1 MRNSIKQILQ
11 EETQPTYIQ
20 KVMRT
25 IERESQGNP
34 EWPNK
39 HHILQFYGLQD
50 SEIDYLHQ
58 IERDALDKFKGLRFD
73 VVDYRSKVSIGG
85 YDFTFSIYGI
95 EGEEYISHGELKDV
109 SWTVHAYVK
118 FEDATVEL
126 IFNGEEMTLEDALS
140 RDFGWEIEN
149 EVNDIISDIIVYEA
163 PILKALGAYISVE
176 TDFSYSE

>member
-1 MRNSIKQILQ
+1 MKVIITESQNK
-11 EETQPTYIQ
+11 YIQ
-20 KVMRT
+20 KVMKA

-58 IERDALDKFKGLRFD
+58 LERDALDKFKGLRFD

-118 FEDATVEL
+118 FEDASVEL
-126 IFNGEEMTLEDALS
+126 MTTGEEMPLEDALS

-176 TDFSYSE
+176 TDFSYS

>member
-1 MRNSIKQILQ
+1 MKVIITESQNK
-11 EETQPTYIQ
+11 YIQ
-20 KVMRT
+20 KVMKA

-58 IERDALDKFKGLRFD
+58 IEREALDKFKGLRFD
-73 VVDYRSKVSIGG
+73 VVDYQSKVSIGG

-95 EGEEYISHGELKDV
+95 EGEEYISHGALKDV

-118 FEDATVEL
+118 FEGATVEL
-126 IFNGEEMTLEDALS
+126 MTTGEEMTLEDALS